1 MNSKILAL
9 ALSVIALTGCVTIP
23 KAPKNPPKTTIS
35 TDAVSGMLIAEC
47 DEPKTCQSFELSL
60 DNKTNGTIEIDWN
73 RSYYINN
80 GKADGGLYFD
90 GIVITQRNN
99 LRSPDIIL
107 PMSNFKRR
115 LAPSNNFN
123 LNVFPLA
130 HWALKSFEGKSHGV
144 YITIKADGKEQV
156 IRAEVTI
163 PESK

>member
-1 MNSKILAL
+1 LKNKIIAL
-9 ALSVIALTGCVTIP
+9 TLTTLALTGCVTVP
-23 KAPKNPPKTTIS
+23 QTPKNPPKTAIS
-35 TDAVSGMLIAEC
+35 NDVVSGMLIAVC

-60 DNKTNGTIEIDWN
+60 DNNTNGTIEIDWN

-80 GKADGGLYFD
+80 GKPDGGLYFD

-99 LRSPDIIL
+99 PRSPDIIL

-123 LNVFPLA
+123 LNTFPLA
-130 HWALKSFEGKSHGV
+130 HWALKTFEGKSHGI
-144 YITIKADGKEQV
+144 YITIKVDGKEQV

-163 PESK
+163 PQSK